1 MMIDFENMEELKKIA
16 KTLEDE
22 EINQILEAMYKAEP
36 GIEIPPFAIAVL
48 HEAVDREDAALE
60 KT

>member
-1 MMIDFENMEELKKIA
+1 MVDLENMEELKEIA

-22 EINQILEAMYKAEP
+22 DINKILEAMYRAEP
-36 GIEIPPFAIAVL
+36 DIEIPPFAIAVL

-60 KT
+60 KA

>member
-1 MMIDFENMEELKKIA
+1 MVDLENMEELKEIA

-22 EINQILEAMYKAEP
+22 EIEQVLDAMYKAEP
-36 GIEIPPFAIAVL
+36 DIEIPPFAIAVL

-60 KT
+60 KA